1 VQKSVNVEL
10 WVVQKR
16 VHCADLE
23 KCCKMSIYLQ
33 NSASIQLRTSHK
45 KVKNSSRKTTD
56 GGACKCAAL
65 DKSSTT
71 QSLMRTDLEAA
82 QDFRGKAKNRGRSVG
97 IPVCIEANSNDATLT
112 VKLSAFSKSK
122 TYSSPRKKGRK
133 QSAASKSISTRRLN
147 RSIEE
152 DHRVF

>member
-1 VQKSVNVEL
+1 MQKSVNFEL

-56 GGACKCAAL
+56 GGACT
-65 DKSSTT
+65 ST
-71 QSLMRTDLEAA
+71 
-82 QDFRGKAKNRGRSVG
+82 
-97 IPVCIEANSNDATLT
+97 
-112 VKLSAFSKSK
+112 AFSL
-122 TYSSPRKKGRK
+122 
-133 QSAASKSISTRRLN
+133 QN
-147 RSIEE
+147 M
-152 DHRVF
+152 